1 MKSAFFIGISV
12 SICIA
17 HCLLDNRVDRI
28 EARLSE
34 SESCIKDDPRITTL
48 AAHAID
54 AAERRCRTE
63 SRLRACETQL
73 CSLTAKVETI
83 GKKVVHTNGTVYVY
97 DYLGSVMSKA
107 FEGGAEPSNRQTVK
121 PSNGEGT
128 DL

>member
-1 MKSAFFIGISV
+1 MSGRYA
-12 SICIA
+12 IA
-17 HCLLDNRVDRI
+17 LATVVGAAALAAVVGAAWGFVDNRLDRV

-34 SESCIKDDPRITTL
+34 AESCIKDDPRITTL

-73 CSLTAKVETI
+73 CSLTLKVETI

-107 FEGGAEPSNRQTVK
+107 FEGGAE
-121 PSNGEGT
+121 
-128 DL
+128 